1 MDCLT
6 LPPSMPEYRGGR
18 NHEDFLTRLKDHL
31 PERGAL
37 ASAVPEAL
45 RSAFELQ
52 EGSWEELQSA
62 AAAPA
67 RGKRVST
74 HYVDMAGWTQDGPPD
89 GVGVRG
95 VPLPPPER

>member
-37 ASAVPEAL
+37 ASAVPEAATAPSRAL
-45 RSAFELQ
+45 RV
-52 EGSWEELQSA
+52 GGGKQSGRGRPMRL
-62 AAAPA
+62 AAPRRHEDRA
-67 RGKRVST
+67 
-74 HYVDMAGWTQDGPPD
+74 YCGWS
-89 GVGVRG
+89 R
-95 VPLPPPER
+95 